1 MDEIRHFEEVRK
13 EARVKMNWGHP
24 LEDIEYMLFVSG
36 LEKEQIQTIRD
47 EIRDEIRVQHRQKG
61 KRDLRRGVSLIGVG
75 ILPFIPSLQ
84 AGLVVLGAVGFVWGT
99 WTLLSGIFILTNQN
113 YRNSNST
120 PNQ

>member
-1 MDEIRHFEEVRK
+1 MIKTRK
-13 EARVKMNWGHP
+13 IHIFW
-24 LEDIEYMLFVSG
+24 DLFIFFLWLHV
-36 LEKEQIQTIRD
+36 
-47 EIRDEIRVQHRQKG
+47 RQKG

-99 WTLLSGIFILTNQN
+99 WTLLSGIFTLTNQN